1 MDAEKTDK
9 PTAKNKAKTKTPE
22 AEVDGMDKELP
33 KEDKNIATWQFRY
46 ENYRAIL
53 PFFDEAAG
61 LTQSKKR
68 QYAVIKAQNFRCDL
82 DLRIPEEKKKHEALL
97 KDPRRELDFWLLT
110 SVKRKQKASEQ
121 GANLAKL
128 LAMPEPQLR
137 GILSGDQVLAV
148 GLNPATAT
156 RHDLAMAIIT
166 SYNQT
171 LVQGPDKENDE

>member
-1 MDAEKTDK
+1 MKTEKTEK
-9 PTAKNKAKTKTPE
+9 PTTKVSAKIMPEDTAKDKAL
-22 AEVDGMDKELP
+22 ELP

-46 ENYRAIL
+46 ANYRTIL
-53 PFFDEAAG
+53 PYVDETAG
-61 LTQSKKR
+61 LTQSGKR
-68 QYAVIKAQNFRCDL
+68 QNAVMKARNYRRDL
-82 DLRIPEEKKKHEALL
+82 DLRIPEEKKMHEALS

-110 SVKRKQKASEQ
+110 GAKRKQKASEQ